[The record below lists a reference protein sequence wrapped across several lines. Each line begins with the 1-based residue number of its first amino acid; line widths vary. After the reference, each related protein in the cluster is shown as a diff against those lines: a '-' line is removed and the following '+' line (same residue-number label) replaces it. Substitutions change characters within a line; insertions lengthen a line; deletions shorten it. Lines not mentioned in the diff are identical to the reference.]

1 MWERSRARSPPWGQS
16 QWAQGHEYKGEVA
29 GKVGKGEGTKVG
41 EVEGGVGIRDGGISS
56 EGRFDSGGCF
66 IARKGGMWD

>member
-1 MWERSRARSPPWGQS
+1 
-16 QWAQGHEYKGEVA
+16 
-29 GKVGKGEGTKVG
+29 
-41 EVEGGVGIRDGGISS
+41 VGIRDGGISS